1 MSAALMRAM
10 RCGCAL
16 LLFLSVISC
25 GGGGNSLGS
34 STPPVTPAANVVAV
48 VVNGGPSEL
57 TALSVNTLYT
67 TVTVCVP
74 GSTTE
79 CQTIDNIQVDT
90 GSSGLRL
97 LAPALTLSLPVTATT
112 SGASLLECMVFV
124 DGYSWGPVSRVDL
137 QVSGESA
144 NSVPVQLIGDPRFP
158 NVPSDCSST
167 GVTAEDTVAAFG
179 ANGIIGIGPLVQ
191 DCGPTCATIAVPAFY
206 YSCTPAACQ
215 NATVALTSQVPNP
228 VTMFTTDNNGA
239 IIVLPSVA
247 ADGAASV
254 AGSLIF
260 GIDTESNNQLGTA
273 TVFAINPTNGYLT
286 TVFNSQTLTLSFVD
300 SGSSAIYFN
309 DPNIEPCSSSGFTG
323 LYCPASPQTLSAAL
337 QGQNASGA
345 STGTSIPE
353 SFTIASAK
361 MQAQAE
367 PTFTAIPE
375 LGGTNPMP
383 GSFDWGVPFF
393 YGRRI
398 AVAIQGYTTSAGSG
412 PFVAL

>member
-1 MSAALMRAM
+1 MRAL

-16 LLFLSVISC
+16 LLCLSVISC

-48 VVNGGPSEL
+48 VVNGGPTEL
-57 TALSVNTLYT
+57 TALTVNTLYT

-90 GSSGLRL
+90 GSYGLRL

-309 DPNIEPCSSSGFTG
+309 DPNIEPCSV
-323 LYCPASPQTLSAAL
+323 PASPDCTVRRARRLSARRCKARTRVARARAR
-337 QGQNASGA
+337 ASPRA
-345 STGTSIPE
+345 SRLPVRRCRRRPSRP
-353 SFTIASAK
+353 SRPFPSS
-361 MQAQAE
+361 AE
-367 PTFTAIPE
+367 PIRCRAASIGACRFST
-375 LGGTNPMP
+375 
-383 GSFDWGVPFF
+383 D
-393 YGRRI
+393 
-398 AVAIQGYTTSAGSG
+398 AG
-412 PFVAL
+412 